1 MDGNKRKVQN
11 LTKEKTAIN
20 ALNFGGKNNELW
32 CKGGEVAFIK
42 KMIKESFEFRKNVLW
57 FTTLVSKKE
66 NLPLI
71 YKALE
76 AIKPA
81 QIKTINMSQGQKIT
95 RVVAWSFSNI
105 AK

>member
-1 MDGNKRKVQN
+1 
-11 LTKEKTAIN
+11 
-20 ALNFGGKNNELW
+20 
-32 CKGGEVAFIK
+32 
-42 KMIKESFEFRKNVLW
+42 MIKESFEFKKNVLW

-76 AIKPA
+76 AIKPT